1 MDAVGGYLSHC
12 LGHHFGHDE
21 LICYSMS
28 WFREIPPTAGFP
40 LDWKRALSIFKT
52 GHFQDTLESDFRDY
66 LDVEYA
72 KVTCSGTAA
81 LYLILETLKK
91 LSPRKMVIIPSFI
104 CPLVPLAIKRAGLN
118 VEICD
123 INKGDFNFNLLEL
136 EELCLKNPD
145 ILAIVPVHLGGIPL
159 DLDPIKKISE
169 QYGIFLIEDCAQSLG
184 ATYQDKKVGT
194 MGDFSFFSLCRGKG
208 LTIYEG
214 GVIVTSKK
222 DYVGQVEETIER
234 LVKDDFV
241 LEWLRIFEL
250 FGYGLFY
257 RPLLFWFVFKLPQMF
272 WNLQGKR
279 FRAFMEYFTAEFPI
293 HHVSKMRKQMG
304 HVHFH
309 HLEEEIKRQREKASY
324 YIEGLRGVEGV
335 QVVKA
340 PEYGRGNYPYLT
352 LIFDTP
358 VKREMVLKRFE
369 NSGLGISQIYACP
382 ITDYDYLKP
391 ILPDRSCPNAH
402 YLAEREITLSTS
414 TFLKEIDLDSIL
426 NILRDLLGGNRR
438 R

>member
-1 MDAVGGYLSHC
+1 
-12 LGHHFGHDE
+12 
-21 LICYSMS
+21 MS
-28 WFREIPPTAGFP
+28 LFREIPPTAGFP
-40 LDWKRALSIFKT
+40 FDWKEVLSTFKT
-52 GHFQDTLESDFRDY
+52 SRFQDTLENDFRGY
-66 LDVEYA
+66 LNVEYA

-104 CPLVPLAIKRAGLN
+104 CPLVPLSIKRAGLN

-123 INKGDFNFNLLEL
+123 INKGDFNFNFLEL
-136 EELCLKNPD
+136 QELCSKNPD

-169 QYGIFLIEDCAQSLG
+169 KYGIFLIEDCAQSLG
-184 ATYQDKKVGT
+184 ATYRDKKVGT
-194 MGDFSFFSLCRGKG
+194 AGDFSFFSLCRGKG

-222 DYVGQVEETIER
+222 DYGVRVEETIER

-241 LEWLRIFEL
+241 LECLRIFEL

-257 RPLLFWFVFKLPQMF
+257 RPLLFWFVFNLPQMF

-279 FRAFMEYFTAEFPI
+279 FRAFMEYFTPDFPI
-293 HHVSKMRKQMG
+293 HNVSSMRRRIG

-309 HLEEEIKRQREKASY
+309 RLEEEIKEQREKVSY
-324 YIEGLRGVEGV
+324 YIEGLRDLEGV
-335 QVVKA
+335 HVIKA
-340 PEYGRGNYPYLT
+340 PEYGRGSYPYLT

-358 VKREMVLKRFE
+358 EKREMVLKRFE
-369 NSGLGISQIYACP
+369 NSGFGVSQIYVCA

-391 ILPDRSCPNAH
+391 ILPDRSCPNAR

-414 TFLKEIDLDSIL
+414 TFLKEVDLDSIL
-426 NILRDLLGGNRR
+426 NILRDLLGGGRKR
-438 R
+438 